1 MSADTVSSLYPD
13 RPIRPL
19 PKRRLRERLSPEVA
33 DSIQYPPVPHNITP
47 LFPYPYPL
55 RDDEPD
61 LGSVSREG
69 ATEAEPRQPRRNGV
83 GIESDEDD
91 AALRRGVANRAGPDP
106 SGCLSRPPLKTEHG
120 RHTSV
125 HLPLSAT
132 SSVDGYDLLE
142 NTNNKKK
149 RKIPTAGDAALNSV
163 HAVNGS
169 SGSSGSLTTVNQPT
183 EGHGGAPNSTST
195 PYYGSG
201 SFASGGQNV
210 PGSGRGRYGRPRSGR
225 SPLRPLSDSTNNWAG
240 RNGKLRPAQW
250 VSGASENTGII
261 STAIANAEK
270 LPIHQGQENQSLL
283 QQQLPTKRSLAT
295 TQFTFTCN
303 SQVPGTLAWPGSDRR
318 APAQTHQPPPAR
330 QANENWSRNTQV
342 AQANQPA
349 PLNLS
354 ADIGSKE
361 LPSKSA
367 PAQSQPAPA
376 PKSTRRSLNKE
387 LAAAAKARR
396 RQTQLN
402 NRRHPP
408 KPEDVWICHFCEY
421 ESIFGRP
428 PEALIRQY
436 ELKDRKARQLEQQ
449 RRAQWERM
457 KKGKH
462 KGKKNSKLPAKSN
475 SVAQEPH
482 QPAGAH
488 GVPMNS
494 NYSQGTQ
501 SEEYYDDDDYEDED
515 YDPDEEGPDEQPS
528 NMAFPKHLGGSSF
541 TERPCQLSRNCLSTI
556 MMVHGLQYNVTHP
569 SIVRLKLFTKEGV
582 LGTLHISMGIP

>member
-33 DSIQYPPVPHNITP
+33 DSIQYPPAPQNITP

-55 RDDEPD
+55 RDDETDP
-61 LGSVSREG
+61 GSLSREN
-69 ATEAEPRQPRRNGV
+69 ATEAEPRQPRRNGL
-83 GIESDEDD
+83 GIESDDDD
-91 AALRRGVANRAGPDP
+91 AALRREVATRAAPDP
-106 SGCLSRPPLKTEHG
+106 SGRLSRPPLKIEHG
-120 RHTSV
+120 RHPSA

-149 RKIPTAGDAALNSV
+149 RKIPTAGDAALNGV
-163 HAVNGS
+163 HTVNDSG
-169 SGSSGSLTTVNQPT
+169 GSSGSLTTAIQST
-183 EGHGGAPNSTST
+183 EGCGEAPSSTST

-201 SFASGGQNV
+201 SFASVEG
-210 PGSGRGRYGRPRSGR
+210 
-225 SPLRPLSDSTNNWAG
+225 
-240 RNGKLRPAQW
+240 
-250 VSGASENTGII
+250 ENTGII

-270 LPIHQGQENQSLL
+270 LPLHQGQENQSLL
-283 QQQLPTKRSLAT
+283 QQQLSTKRSPAS
-295 TQFTFTCN
+295 TQFTFTCD

-318 APAQTHQPPPAR
+318 APMQTHQPPPTR
-330 QANENWSRNTQV
+330 QANENWSRNTQ
-342 AQANQPA
+342 
-349 PLNLS
+349 
-354 ADIGSKE
+354 E
-361 LPSKSA
+361 LPSKAA

-376 PKSTRRSLNKE
+376 PKSTRKSLNKE

-462 KGKKNSKLPAKSN
+462 KGRKNSKLPAKSN
-475 SVAQEPH
+475 NAAQELN
-482 QPAGAH
+482 QPAGVH

-494 NYSQGTQ
+494 SYSQGTQ

-515 YDPDEEGPDEQPS
+515 YDPDEEGPEEQLEGREISPLIAVPILS
-528 NMAFPKHLGGSSF
+528 SHGPAAHDGG
-541 TERPCQLSRNCLSTI
+541 
-556 MMVHGLQYNVTHP
+556 
-569 SIVRLKLFTKEGV
+569 
-582 LGTLHISMGIP
+582 GT